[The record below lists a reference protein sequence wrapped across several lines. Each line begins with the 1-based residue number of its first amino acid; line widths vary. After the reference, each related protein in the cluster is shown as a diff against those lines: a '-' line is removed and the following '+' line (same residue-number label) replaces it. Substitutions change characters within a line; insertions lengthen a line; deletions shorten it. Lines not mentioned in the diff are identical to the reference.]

1 MSLENIKQQAEGL
14 IAKGK
19 EALNANQGKVDETL
33 RSEQAESVSDKVLDG
48 AANLAN
54 KVTGGKFADKVA
66 EVRENLDSKIG
77 NE

>member
-19 EALNANQGKVDETL
+19 EALNANQGKVDEVL
-33 RSEQAESVSDKVLDG
+33 RSEQAEGVSDKVLDG

-66 EVRENLDSKIG
+66 EVRENLDSQIG

>member
-33 RSEQAESVSDKVLDG
+33 RSEQAEGVSDKVLDG